1 MNTECRIKK
10 IYIPNSEL
18 RIPEHGELLM
28 RILFAICILLI
39 LSPILNAE
47 NIYPWLQN
55 YDAKNTI
62 AERIKVPEGYTRVK
76 VKKNSFADW
85 LRHLPL
91 KPKGTFVRY
100 WNGGLKSNQDIHVSV
115 VDMDLIG
122 RDLQQCADAVIRLR
136 VEYLWSVGKADEIQF
151 SYSCSR
157 EPIPWK
163 RWKEG
168 WRTKIYKIN
177 GRDAFRWVKIDSY
190 EQKLRLSKL
199 SWPFTSFRD
208 DSRENFKNY
217 LYSIMMYA
225 GTWSLSKDMNE
236 IISSEVKI
244 GDAFVQGA
252 LPGFG
257 HAVLIL
263 DMAVSNSGKKIML
276 LGQSYMPAQDFHM
289 LKNSQHEFSP
299 WYDVNFGET
308 LNTPQWTFQ
317 ANNARRFQ
325 EHGE

>member
-1 MNTECRIKK
+1 
-10 IYIPNSEL
+10 
-18 RIPEHGELLM
+18 M

-122 RDLQQCADAVIRLR
+122 RDLQQCVDAIIRLR
-136 VEYLWSVGKADEIQF
+136 AEYLWSVGKADKIQF

-168 WRTKIYKIN
+168 WRTKIYKRN
-177 GRDAFRWVKIDSY
+177 GRDAFRWVKIDSD
-190 EQKLRLSKL
+190 
-199 SWPFTSFRD
+199 D

-225 GTWSLSKDMNE
+225 GTWSLSEDMKK
-236 IISSEVKI
+236 ISSSEVKI

-263 DMAVSNSGKKIML
+263 DMAVSSSGKKIML

-289 LKNSQHEFSP
+289 LKKPQHEFSP

-308 LNTPQWTFQ
+308 LSTPQWTFQ
-317 ANNARRFQ
+317 AGHTRRFR